1 MRRPWNDPFVL
12 LTAAVF
18 AGLLLPMLV
27 QDGMFMDGLLYAT
40 VAHNEAN
47 GFGTFWEP
55 RASQLGLAGLRTF
68 HEHPPL
74 TFGLQALWFRVWG
87 SAFWVERAYS
97 LFTALITAGLVVV
110 LWRKLAPK
118 DRPERALAWWPVLLW
133 IVMPT
138 VHWCFHNNMQE
149 NTLGVFTTGAVLLLV
164 MAHQGRTWSL
174 TLAAGLMVFAAS
186 MAKGVPGFFPL
197 AAPLTLALAFDT
209 QRLPRAFIQMLVMAA
224 VVGVA
229 YGLLWTL
236 PEARESLGTYVQ
248 ARLLHRITEAPTV
261 DSRFR
266 ILGDVFF
273 AALGPVLLATLVLLV
288 ARGKGVASGWVRRPA
303 LALLLTASAGVL
315 PLMLTRVQK
324 SFYMAPALPLL
335 ALAIAMI
342 SAPAMSS
349 LLGRLRPEGPLSR
362 GIRVFALVALT
373 GVALASVF
381 LFGRPSRDADM
392 LHDVDRIG
400 ARVPPRSLIASEPG
414 HWDRWNLQCYLM
426 RRHFISIDPAGRG
439 HAWAISD
446 LKAPADSLRWKEVDA
461 DLLTLRLWQ
470 RRVP

>member
-18 AGLLLPMLV
+18 AGLLLPVLV

-74 TFGLQALWFRVWG
+74 TFGLQALWFRALG

-97 LFTALITAGLVVV
+97 LFTALITAGLMAM
-110 LWRKLAPK
+110 LWRKLVPK
-118 DRPERALAWWPVLLW
+118 DRPERDLAWWPVLLW
-133 IVMPT
+133 IAMPT
-138 VHWCFHNNMQE
+138 VHWCYHNNMQE
-149 NTLGVFTTGAVLLLV
+149 NTLGVFTTAAVLLLV
-164 MAHQGRTWSL
+164 LAREGRTWVP

-186 MAKGVPGFFPL
+186 MAKGVPGLFPL
-197 AAPLTLALAFDT
+197 AAPVTLALAGDR
-209 QRLPRAFIQMLVMAA
+209 RLLRALARTLVMLA
-224 VVGVA
+224 VVGAA
-229 YGLLWTL
+229 YGLLWTW
-236 PEARESLGTYVQ
+236 PEARESLRTYVE

-261 DSRFR
+261 DSHFR

-273 AALGPVLLATLVLLV
+273 AALGPVLVAALVLLA
-288 ARGKGVASGWVRRPA
+288 ARRKAPLPARAGGPA
-303 LALLLTASAGVL
+303 LAMLLTASAGVL

-335 ALAIAMI
+335 ALAIALF
-342 SAPAMSS
+342 SAPALST
-349 LLGRLRPEGPLSR
+349 LLGRIRPDAALSR
-362 GIRVFALVALT
+362 GIRSFAVAALA
-373 GVALASVF
+373 GVALASVL

-400 ARVPPRSLIASEPG
+400 ALVPPHGLIASEPG
-414 HWDRWNLQCYLM
+414 HWARWNLQCYLM
-426 RRHFISIDPAGRG
+426 RRHFISIDPEGRG
-439 HAWAISD
+439 HAWALSD
-446 LKAPADSLRWKEVDA
+446 LQAPADSLRWTEVDA
-461 DLLTLRLWQ
+461 GLRTLRLWQ
-470 RRVP
+470 RRGP